1 MRAGNAQRQAKEP
14 ADAEAPAPFFAG
26 YLPYLLARASFLV
39 SREFH
44 EQLAPCG
51 IDVPTWRVLAI
62 LSDGAGMTIG
72 DLAAIALLKQ
82 PTLTK
87 VVDRMEAAGLVRR
100 GGGAEDRRKVLVTI
114 APAGRDLVT
123 TLLPRALAHE
133 AVVLGDYTADEK
145 RLLKRVLTTLIER
158 TGVERA
164 GR

>member
-1 MRAGNAQRQAKEP
+1 MTAGGARRRIATAPEP
-14 ADAEAPAPFFAG
+14 VVPFFAG

-44 EQLAPCG
+44 EQLAPAG
-51 IDVPTWRVLAI
+51 IDVPTWRVLAT
-62 LSDGAGMTIG
+62 LSDGAEMTIG

-87 VVDRMEAAGLVRR
+87 IIDRMEAADLVRR
-100 GGGAEDRRKVLVTI
+100 TGGTEDRRQVLVTI

-123 TLLPRALAHE
+123 TLIPKALIHE
-133 AVVLGDYTADEK
+133 AAVLGDYTAEEK

-158 TGVERA
+158 A